1 MSETLVGGAEDRA
14 ASPGGGTGFDMLLFG
29 AAASLAV
36 FGLVMVTSA
45 SSHYSLK
52 IYDHQWAFGLRQLVG
67 VVLGAL
73 AGLAILRVPWELF
86 KRASFP
92 AYVVAVVMLA
102 LVQSPLGHAAKGAPR
117 WLRIGSMNV
126 QPSEFAKIALA
137 MVLAHHLARNVGYI
151 KDVIAVVLPALGAYV
166 LPMLLLVFLQR
177 DLGSIALL
185 LGVAGVAFLV
195 AGLEWKWVTGA
206 ALSALAGVVVLVI
219 SEPYRAQRVISF
231 LDPHSDAEDG
241 GYQVV
246 QGWVALAVG
255 GVGGQGLGNG
265 VAQQGFLP
273 EAHTDMILAVV
284 GEELGVLGWA
294 TAMLLQG
301 VLLWR
306 GTEIASNA
314 KGLYE
319 MILAACITSVM
330 AAQVIVNTGVIAG
343 LVPPKGLVLPFM
355 SYGASAVLFHTM
367 AIAILLR
374 IGMENRRAAGG

>member
-1 MSETLVGGAEDRA
+1 MSDLMVDDLDHDERPEVQT
-14 ASPGGGTGFDMLLFG
+14 TGFDMWLFG
-29 AAASLAV
+29 AAAALAV

-52 IYDHQWAFGLRQLVG
+52 IYDHQWAFGLRQLAG
-67 VVLGAL
+67 VVLGAVT
-73 AGLAILRVPWELF
+73 GLLILRMPWVWFRKL
-86 KRASFP
+86 SIP
-92 AYVVAVVMLA
+92 AFVLAVILLA
-102 LVQSPLGHAAKGAPR
+102 LVQTPLGHAAKGAPR
-117 WLRIGSMNV
+117 WLRFGSFNV

-151 KDVIAVVLPALGAYV
+151 KDVVGVVLPAVGVYLAP
-166 LPMLLLVFLQR
+166 LLLLVFLQR

-185 LGVAGVAFLV
+185 IGVAGVAFLV
-195 AGLEWKWVTGA
+195 AGLEWRWVITA
-206 ALSALAGVVVLVI
+206 AMASLAGAVVLVI
-219 SEPYRAQRVISF
+219 SEPYRARRVLSF
-231 LDPHSDAEDG
+231 LDPHSDPEDG

-255 GVGGQGLGNG
+255 GVTGQGLGNG

-284 GEELGVLGWA
+284 AEELGVLGWA
-294 TAMLLQG
+294 AAFLLHG
-301 VLLWR
+301 ILLWR

-314 KGLYE
+314 RGLYE
-319 MILAACITSVM
+319 MVLAACLTAVM

-367 AIAILLR
+367 AVAILLR
-374 IGMENRRAAGG
+374 IGMENHRTAGG